1 MNVILT
7 SHDLS
12 RTGIRAAK
20 EKGKRKV
27 GNFGVVVVFTPDL
40 PMLLTPT
47 WLHKKNILK
56 FN

>member
-1 MNVILT
+1 MNFLLT